1 MAIFSS
7 DHAIWKFA
15 YAGDELDDW
24 LPFAEDLVNSWANQS
39 SDEIKFQSTFE
50 IILASYLLMDDLLP
64 QAAKKAFA
72 KITLD
77 VISEAAEK
85 KVTLNSMSLHAPP
98 PGRKQDKISYF
109 IRMREVIN
117 LIKEGYKNQAAYEL
131 VATKHHKS
139 PDTIRRDYERNIKHR
154 QK

>member
-1 MAIFSS
+1 MVIFSS
-7 DHAIWKFA
+7 EHAIWKFA
-15 YAGDELDDW
+15 NAGGELDDW

-72 KITLD
+72 NLTLD
-77 VISEAAEK
+77 VISDADDQK
-85 KVTLNSMSLHAPP
+85 LTLKSLFIHPPP
-98 PGRKQDKISYF
+98 PGRKRDKISYF
-109 IRMREVIN
+109 IRMHEVIK
-117 LIKEGYKNQAAYEL
+117 LIKEGHKNQSAYDL
-131 VATKHHKS
+131 VATEHHKS
-139 PDTIRRDYERNIKHR
+139 PDTIRRDYERYIKRR